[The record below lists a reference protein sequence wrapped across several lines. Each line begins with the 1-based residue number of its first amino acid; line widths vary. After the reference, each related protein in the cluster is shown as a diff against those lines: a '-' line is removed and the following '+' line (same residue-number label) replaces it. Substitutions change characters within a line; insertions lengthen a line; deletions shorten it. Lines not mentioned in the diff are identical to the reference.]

1 MIIEIIN
8 DKVDNDYYNQY
19 LINNNLELYQD
30 NLTSLSLQSAKVIRF
45 ADYFDHLKID
55 ESKFILWY
63 FKQFSN
69 HLVNPI
75 DLNNPRLL
83 IEYKNNVDNEIIRLQ
98 KVDIGSN
105 QLPHLIALIIERLN
119 TIASEVNQKLDEY
132 AIVEADQIGKEI
144 ANLRY
149 VSLDEFSTKI
159 VVIKNNMFF
168 EENQD
173 IFSAG
178 IIEWLQNY
186 LTNKLTEKQLN
197 KLEQFVTGLKND
209 INDRSYTYFVNEINR
224 PLIIIV

>member
-1 MIIEIIN
+1 MMIEIIN

-159 VVIKNNMFF
+159 VVIKNNMF
-168 EENQD
+168 
-173 IFSAG
+173 
-178 IIEWLQNY
+178 
-186 LTNKLTEKQLN
+186 
-197 KLEQFVTGLKND
+197 
-209 INDRSYTYFVNEINR
+209 
-224 PLIIIV
+224 

>member
-1 MIIEIIN
+1 
-8 DKVDNDYYNQY
+8 
-19 LINNNLELYQD
+19 
-30 NLTSLSLQSAKVIRF
+30 
-45 ADYFDHLKID
+45 
-55 ESKFILWY
+55 
-63 FKQFSN
+63 
-69 HLVNPI
+69 
-75 DLNNPRLL
+75 
-83 IEYKNNVDNEIIRLQ
+83 
-98 KVDIGSN
+98 
-105 QLPHLIALIIERLN
+105 LPHLIALIIERLN

-132 AIVEADQIGKEI
+132 AIVEADQIAKEI

-209 INDRSYTYFVNEINR
+209 INDRS
-224 PLIIIV
+224 

>member
-1 MIIEIIN
+1 M
-8 DKVDNDYYNQY
+8 
-19 LINNNLELYQD
+19 
-30 NLTSLSLQSAKVIRF
+30 
-45 ADYFDHLKID
+45 
-55 ESKFILWY
+55 
-63 FKQFSN
+63 
-69 HLVNPI
+69 VNPI

-159 VVIKNNMFF
+159 VVIKNK
-168 EENQD
+168 
-173 IFSAG
+173 G
-178 IIEWLQNY
+178 
-186 LTNKLTEKQLN
+186 
-197 KLEQFVTGLKND
+197 
-209 INDRSYTYFVNEINR
+209 
-224 PLIIIV
+224 

>member
-1 MIIEIIN
+1 MMIEIIN

-98 KVDIGSN
+98 KVN
-105 QLPHLIALIIERLN
+105 M
-119 TIASEVNQKLDEY
+119 
-132 AIVEADQIGKEI
+132 DQI
-144 ANLRY
+144 
-149 VSLDEFSTKI
+149 
-159 VVIKNNMFF
+159 
-168 EENQD
+168 
-173 IFSAG
+173 
-178 IIEWLQNY
+178 NY
-186 LTNKLTEKQLN
+186 R
-197 KLEQFVTGLKND
+197 
-209 INDRSYTYFVNEINR
+209 I
-224 PLIIIV
+224 